1 MRTLAVLDI
10 GSNTVLITV
19 GRLRADGGME
29 ILWDEGR
36 VVRMSEG
43 LQDGGTLKAEA
54 KRRVLQALE
63 DFQRQAR
70 RHGATEVSAAGTAAF
85 RRARDGQ
92 DFAREIFD
100 RLGIPVRI
108 LSGDEEARYSFASA
122 KLDFGRGSDA
132 LGMIDI
138 GGGSTEFVFGESG
151 PRFSLPIGTVRLTEA
166 VITSHPISD
175 PEWNQL
181 LTDID
186 RHLAQGL
193 KIEAKVPAI
202 WAAVAATPASLAAV
216 LLKLPVYQPEK
227 IHGFR
232 LKKAD
237 LSDLLKKLRGLSL
250 EDRKKMPGMH
260 PDRAELLPVG
270 GAILWRAMEYL
281 GLNQI
286 LVSDHGLRYGIL
298 HEELIGGRK
307 QPSP

>member
-1 MRTLAVLDI
+1 MRTLAVFDI

-43 LQDGGTLKAEA
+43 LQDGGVLKPEA
-54 KRRVLQALE
+54 KQRVLAALE
-63 DFQRQAR
+63 EFQHQAR
-70 RHGATEVSAAGTAAF
+70 RHGATEVLAAGTAAF

-92 DFAREIFD
+92 DFGREIFD

-122 KLDFGRGSDA
+122 QLDFGQGRDA

-138 GGGSTEFVFGESG
+138 GGGSTEFVFGENG

-166 VITSHPISD
+166 WISSHPIPDS
-175 PEWNQL
+175 EWNRL
-181 LTDID
+181 LTEVD
-186 RHLAQGL
+186 RQLKSGL
-193 KIEAKVPAI
+193 NPDSAVPST

-216 LLKLPVYQPEK
+216 LLELPVYRPEK

-232 LKKAD
+232 LKKSA
-237 LSDLLKKLRGLSL
+237 LSNLLERLRGLSL
-250 EDRKKMPGMH
+250 EERKNLPGMH

-270 GAILWRAMEYL
+270 GAILWRAMEFL